1 MKTNVFKEALTSDGF
16 IDLKTALP
24 LKMPISIMIEP
35 TNHCNY
41 RCTFCPTGDKELLD
55 KVQRPKGYMSLNFFQ
70 KIIQDILDLKNLT
83 NQKIKSILLYKDG
96 EPLLHKEIHKMVA
109 YIKENKAADFVAITS
124 NASLLTPQ
132 ISENLVNSGLDD
144 LRISITAADNKSYK
158 DISKTDYNLDEITE
172 KVEDLFKIR
181 QLNKSNL
188 RITVKIVDTGMSKEE
203 RENFKRRFEKI
214 SDRIQISSIMG
225 WSDSGQKDWR
235 LGIKREIKK
244 APLVCEDPFA
254 KLAINF
260 NGTASVCCV
269 DWSHNT
275 VVGDLNKESFK
286 EIWQGEKLKKFRII
300 HLEGKRAQIQAC
312 KNCDHIKDKEE
323 YANIDSIR
331 KQLLDVYKN

>member
-24 LKMPISIMIEP
+24 LQIPISVMIEP

-41 RCTFCPTGDKELLD
+41 KCSFCPTGDKELLN
-55 KVQRPKGYMSLNFFQ
+55 KVKRPKGYMSFEFFK
-70 KIIQDILDLKNLT
+70 KIINDILELKNST

-109 YIKENKAADFVAITS
+109 YIKENEAADFVAITS
-124 NASLLTPQ
+124 NASLLNSE
-132 ISENLVNSGLDD
+132 ISNNLVNSGLDD
-144 LRISITAADNKSYK
+144 LRISITAANNENYKS
-158 DISKTDYNLDEITE
+158 ISKTDYDLDEIAS
-172 KVEDLFKIR
+172 KVKELYEIKS
-181 QLNKSNL
+181 QNNSNL
-188 RITVKIVDTGMSKEE
+188 RITAKIVDTGMSEE
-203 RENFKRRFEKI
+203 EKQSFKNRFKKI
-214 SDRIQISSIMG
+214 SDRIQISPIMG

-254 KLAINF
+254 KMAINF

-275 VVGDLNKESFK
+275 VVGDLNNESFR
-286 EIWQGEKLKKFRII
+286 EVWQGEKLKKFRIL
-300 HLEGKRAQIQAC
+300 HLEGKRAKIKAC
-312 KNCDHIKDKEE
+312 KNCDHIKDKED

-331 KQLLDVYKN
+331 EKLLNIYRD